1 VLELNGERAFR
12 RRGAGSGLGWQR
24 LRWRRL
30 GLFLVVT
37 LLCGAFYLAGIWVG
51 AGRMTCV
58 YTDSGVIRCGQ
69 GDAPPQ
75 SPEPSRA
82 ARDGERA

>member
-1 VLELNGERAFR
+1 VLGLEGERAFR
-12 RRGAGSGLGWQR
+12 RRGAGLG

-30 GLFLVVT
+30 GLLLVVT

-58 YTDSGVIRCGQ
+58 YTEPGVIVCGQ
-69 GDAPPQ
+69 DEPPLA
-75 SPEPSRA
+75 PEPSKA
-82 ARDGERA
+82 ARSGEKA